1 VTTALFVHHS
11 IGRQIIEIGGL
22 RATLGLMGID
32 LWDHDYNDIGLT
44 DPAGRR
50 AGRAFPVPRDDTD
63 PPGLVALLEGLASGA
78 WDVPDHDVLA
88 IKSCFPNNAL
98 ATDEAMAAQRDHYEK
113 LLAVAS
119 DLGRP
124 VVLISSPPLAV
135 EATSR
140 AAASRATRQAGWLAE
155 RWRGAGLG
163 YGPLFEELAY
173 TAGPLRGRLHASH
186 RIARPRDSHLSKA
199 GARAGAAVVATAI
212 GEASRGAA
220 A

>member
-11 IGRQIIEIGGL
+11 IGRQIIELGGL
-22 RATLGLMGID
+22 RATLGLIGVD

-50 AGRAFPVPRDDTD
+50 AGRALPVPDDDTD
-63 PPGLVALLEGLASGA
+63 PAGLVALVEGLAAGA

-98 ATDEAMAAQRDHYEK
+98 ATDEAMAGQRDQYER
-113 LLAVAS
+113 LATVAS

-124 VVLISSPPLAV
+124 VVLLSSPPLAV
-135 EATSR
+135 ESTNR
-140 AAASRATRQAGWLAE
+140 AAAARATKQALWLAG
-155 RWRGAGLG
+155 RWHGPGLA

-186 RIARPRDSHLSKA
+186 RVARARDSHLSRA

-212 GEASRGAA
+212 GAA
-220 A
+220 ARAS